1 MKNYLANWNIIRF
14 VRLVMGIII
23 TLNGALT
30 HEWMILAL
38 GGVFTLTAILNI
50 NTCATGNC
58 TAPGAKRRI

>member
-30 HEWMILAL
+30 HEWMILVL

-58 TAPGAKRRI
+58 TFPGAKRRI